1 MKRRIVI
8 GIVLAVVLAAAGTAW
23 AMRVSIGTSQSVRP
37 SIGAAQATGAA
48 PTPPVKAN
56 TPSPADTAT
65 GVAVTDNLTWVD
77 GGGALTFDV
86 YLDTVTPP
94 VTCVS
99 SAQAG
104 ASYDPYAPGCLAP
117 SVTYYWRID
126 STNAT
131 GTTTGDVWSFTTAA
145 AGGGSGGASVFGSVV
160 R

>member
-1 MKRRIVI
+1 MTKKLCVALLILL
-8 GIVLAVVLAAAGTAW
+8 LACGTVV
-23 AMRVSIGTSQSVRP
+23 AMRISIGTSQSGRV
-37 SIGAAQATGAA
+37 SIGTAQATGAA

-77 GGGALTFDV
+77 GGGALTYNV
-86 YLDTVTPP
+86 YLDTANPP
-94 VTCVS
+94 VAAVS

-104 ASYDPYAPGCLAP
+104 TSYDPYDPGSLTPAT
-117 SVTYYWRID
+117 TYYWRID
-126 STNAT
+126 STNAV

-145 AGGGSGGASVFGSVV
+145 AGGGSGGASLFGSVV